1 MFIGPLE
8 DTPNAEPEVSADPPE
23 VSRGSK
29 MNIRKYGSDDDLF
42 RKKNKLMKLG
52 LDMDSDT
59 EDKANVYSFA
69 KNI

>member
-8 DTPNAEPEVSADPPE
+8 DTPNAEPEVSANPPE
-23 VSRGSK
+23 VSKGSK
-29 MNIRKYGSDDDLF
+29 MKIRKYGSDDHLF
-42 RKKNKLMKLG
+42 RKKNKFKKLG
-52 LDMDSDT
+52 LDLDSDT